1 MMAGVGLTT
10 EVETMGSITSTKY
23 TYDFSDPVSIIM
35 AQVRVGGDIIFDV
48 YKDSKF
54 SHGDATHLTIEER
67 MVRVNEEL
75 EKILIKRAE
84 DTTAMEAAFWAVSND
99 ILFK

>member
-1 MMAGVGLTT
+1 
-10 EVETMGSITSTKY
+10 MGS
-23 TYDFSDPVSIIM
+23 SDIVESRRES
-35 AQVRVGGDIIFDV
+35 QESKGDP
-48 YKDSKF
+48 
-54 SHGDATHLTIEER
+54 
-67 MVRVNEEL
+67 EEL